1 MTLHNAGKFS
11 LGSPNSVYMR
21 HFTQVR
27 DAMSV
32 KNVGSLSIGRQTLF
46 DIREEHIAERSRMNV

>member
-11 LGSPNSVYMR
+11 PGSPMR

-27 DAMSV
+27 DAMSA
-32 KNVGSLSIGRQTLF
+32 KNAGSLSIGRQTLF